1 MASAASMTGTKPFVS
16 TRPIARCPL
25 AIVYLSSLPFGYR
38 QDKLL
43 QQFAVYFA
51 DDSRG
56 VRIVCVQVRDEFPC
70 LMNANLYVMQGNSFP
85 HDNPQLH
92 NILLLDTKSSS
103 VRRAH

>member
-51 DDSRG
+51 DDPRG
-56 VRIVCVQVRDEFPC
+56 VRIFCVQRRDEFPC
-70 LMNANLYVMQGNSFP
+70 LMNADLDIMDGDSFRAANPKLTNL
-85 HDNPQLH
+85 
-92 NILLLDTKSSS
+92 IRLDTKWRSC
-103 VRRAH
+103 RLA